1 MKDYNQNGRID
12 SEDELLLWEIIENGR
27 DESGGNYSFS
37 DGLKGFVLVIIGLL
51 ILLGLTKAIL

>member
-37 DGLKGFVLVIIGLL
+37 EGLKGFVLVIIGLL
-51 ILLGLTKAIL
+51 I

>member
-12 SEDELLLWEIIENGR
+12 SEDELLLREMIENGQ